1 MTGRNKTYKTAA
13 YKKYQEEIYNELKGV
28 SWPLKDH
35 PCSFYVEAGL
45 SNRAADIDN
54 VIKPLLDTFQHIY
67 EEFNDNKVY
76 YVELQKIIVPKGEE
90 FIRVRVGTFNSR
102 TVRTREAVLE
112 ESPNLQEEKESASLI
127 ESET

>member
-1 MTGRNKTYKTAA
+1 
-13 YKKYQEEIYNELKGV
+13 
-28 SWPLKDH
+28 
-35 PCSFYVEAGL
+35 VEAGL

-76 YVELQKIIVPKGEE
+76 YVELQKIIVPKGQE